1 MKSQIKSVENVDGKI
16 KELSKNMTEV
26 NKDIISTRDSLT
38 KLSPEVSLIAT
49 DISALRTGITR
60 MSRSLQTM
68 ADPPRF
74 SCGVTGDEVK
84 VSGVI
89 SYDECGINT
98 NDMMN
103 LGT

>member
-1 MKSQIKSVENVDGKI
+1 MIF
-16 KELSKNMTEV
+16 
-26 NKDIISTRDSLT
+26 
-38 KLSPEVSLIAT
+38 
-49 DISALRTGITR
+49 
-60 MSRSLQTM
+60 QTM

-103 LGT
+103 LGTGHATVPIDGRKFVLILYGRNDRVNANFVNIIHVVNYHDLHSACCFEIH